1 MMLDLRQLRQLLAL
15 QEHGNFSRAAE
26 ALHISQP
33 ALSRS
38 LQAMENTV
46 GTAIFER
53 QRGNIVPTDMGRML
67 LQHAQTM
74 TLASRDLDREIR
86 LARGLDLGELRV
98 GVGPFGASSLIGPV
112 VGRLNRAHPHLRI
125 RLVIAPWGELP
136 ERARAREV
144 DVVVA
149 ELSEIALLE
158 DFDRQALTQ
167 HASEV
172 VCRMGHPLTTLKR
185 PGAADLFRFPWIG
198 PRLPLHVHQALLLS
212 APADMRETLQRSG
225 PLTVE
230 CDSASVLTAILMES
244 DAISMLPVFMADLA
258 VRQGQLRTV
267 PGLSLGIQSQY
278 GAAWLRNRSMSGP
291 ALKFLELLQAHDA
304 TLAA

>member
-1 MMLDLRQLRQLLAL
+1 MLDLRQLRQLLAL

-38 LQAMENTV
+38 LQSMEDTV
-46 GTAIFER
+46 GSAIFER

-74 TLASRDLDREIR
+74 TLAARDLDREIR

-112 VGRLNRAHPHLRI
+112 VGRLNRAHPNLRV

-158 DFDRQALTQ
+158 DFDRQALTT

-172 VCRMGHPLTTLKR
+172 VCRAGHPLAAMKK

-198 PRLPLHVHQALLLS
+198 PRLPVHVHLALLQS
-212 APADMRETLQRSG
+212 APAEMRETLQRSG

-244 DAISMLPVFMADLA
+244 DAISMLPLFMADLA
-258 VRQGQLRTV
+258 VRQGQLRIM
-267 PGLSLGIQSQY
+267 PGLSQGIQSQY